1 MRVSKHLIDRRQ
13 YKIYFVWDGVK
24 VLYNLRLLAI
34 GRNPSYPTYLYT
46 RAGDKFDFTYGYAR
60 LQRDEPENLKRVKMI
75 PLNPSN
81 RHLLKAFYI
90 KLI

>member
-13 YKIYFVWDGVK
+13 YKLYFVWDGVK
-24 VLYNLRLLAI
+24 VLYNMRLLAI
-34 GRNPSYPTYLYT
+34 GRNPAYPTFLYT
-46 RAGDKFDFTYGYAR
+46 QVGDKFDFTYMYAK

-81 RHLLKAFYI
+81 RHLLKLFYI
-90 KLI
+90 KVI